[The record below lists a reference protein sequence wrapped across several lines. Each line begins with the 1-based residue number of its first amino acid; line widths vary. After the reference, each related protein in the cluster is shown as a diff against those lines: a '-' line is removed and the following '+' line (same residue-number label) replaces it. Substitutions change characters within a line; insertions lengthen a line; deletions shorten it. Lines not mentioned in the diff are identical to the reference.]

1 MNLRTTLKRSVAVLA
16 TDAVG
21 YSHAVASDE
30 ELALRALA
38 NSRDLIDGVVR
49 GHGGRIF
56 STAGDSVLVEFR
68 DPAGAVTCAIAMQ
81 EALRR
86 KSESPLLTFRVGI
99 SAGEAIVDA
108 DNLLGGTV
116 NMAVRLEAIAP
127 AGGICIS
134 GTVHQAVAAE
144 RGQDWQDLGFRHLKN
159 LTEPVRVFRFVPLG
173 AGPVPVIAEARK
185 PVVIVLPF
193 AERGGPVDETYL
205 SEGITEDVI
214 AGLSRFGSLAVLG
227 MASSNAYR
235 HSAAELPRLVAEL
248 GVEYV
253 VEGSVR
259 RSGGAVRLLASLVAA
274 RSGVTLWAERYDRP
288 IVELFAMQDEISR
301 TIVSA
306 LAGQLEKKAAAAS
319 GRKRTENMEAYDFLL
334 QGVHLARALDRPS
347 AAAALSMFEKAL
359 ALDPDYAL
367 ALSWFA
373 LMRLRLWAW
382 EPTAYEWD
390 EMLGPARRAL
400 ALDPLESWS
409 HLVFGQ
415 IKMYQGQLDEAEQHH
430 ARAYELN
437 PFDAHVMALLS
448 PLATY
453 QGKPEEGEG
462 WSRRAMQ
469 LNPIHPD
476 WYVTNLGLALYC
488 LGRYDEAVAAYL
500 KVAAPQ
506 VGILAALAASYAQA
520 GNAAAAEA
528 SKAKLLERAPD
539 FSIRRFMKGR
549 PFRNE
554 RDRTHL
560 SRGLE
565 KAGLPS

>member
-1 MNLRTTLKRSVAVLA
+1 MSLRTTLKRSVAVLA

-21 YSHAVASDE
+21 YSHAVATDE
-30 ELALRALA
+30 ELAVRALA
-38 NSRDLIDGVVR
+38 NSRSLIDAAIER
-49 GHGGRIF
+49 HGGRIF
-56 STAGDSVLVEFR
+56 STAGDSVLAEFR
-68 DPAGAVTCAIAMQ
+68 DSSGAVGCAMAMQ
-81 EALRR
+81 EALRGGG
-86 KSESPLLTFRVGI
+86 ESPLLTFRTGI
-99 SAGEAIVDA
+99 SAGEVIVDG

-134 GTVHQAVAAE
+134 EAVHEAVAGE

-159 LTEPVRVFRFVPLG
+159 LTRPVHVFRFIPPE
-173 AGPVPVIAEARK
+173 AGPLPVVAEARK

-193 AERGGPVDETYL
+193 ANRGGLAEEAYL
-205 SEGITEDVI
+205 SDGITEDVI

-227 MASSNAYR
+227 MASSEAYR
-235 HSAAELPRLVAEL
+235 HSAADLPRLVNEV

-259 RSGGAVRLLASLVAA
+259 RSAGTVRLLASLVAA
-274 RSGVTLWAERYDRP
+274 RSGLTLWAERYDRP
-288 IVELFAMQDEISR
+288 IVDLFAMQDEISR

-306 LAGQLEKKAAAAS
+306 LAGQLEEKAAAAS

-347 AAAALSMFEKAL
+347 AEAALSMFEKAL

-367 ALSWFA
+367 ALSWLA

-382 EPTAYEWD
+382 DPSAYGWD
-390 EMLGPARRAL
+390 EMLDPARRAL

-415 IKMYQGQLDEAEQHH
+415 ITMYQGRLEEAEQHH
-430 ARAYELN
+430 ERAYELN
-437 PFDAHVMALLS
+437 PFDAHVMALLA

-453 QGKPEEGEG
+453 QGKPEEGER
-462 WSRRAMQ
+462 WARRAMQ

-476 WYVTNLGLALYC
+476 WYVTNLGLALYS
-488 LGRYDEAVAAYL
+488 LGRYEEAIATYL

-520 GNAAAAEA
+520 GNAVAAEA
-528 SKAKLLERAPD
+528 SKAKLLQRAPD
-539 FSIRRFMKGR
+539 FSIRRFVKGR
-549 PFRNE
+549 PFRHE
-554 RDRTHL
+554 RDRAHL
-560 SRGLE
+560 LLGLE
-565 KAGLPS
+565 KAGLPE

>member
-1 MNLRTTLKRSVAVLA
+1 MIVRTTLKRSVAVLA

-21 YSHAVASDE
+21 YSHAVATDE
-30 ELALRALA
+30 DLALRALA

-49 GHGGRIF
+49 GHEGRIF
-56 STAGDSVLVEFR
+56 NTAGDSVLVEFR
-68 DPAGAVTCAIAMQ
+68 DSAGAVRCAIAMQ
-81 EALRR
+81 EGLRR
-86 KSESPLLTFRVGI
+86 ESERPLLTFRVGI

-108 DNLLGGTV
+108 GNLLGATV
-116 NMAVRLEAIAP
+116 NMAARLEAIAP

-134 GTVHQAVAAE
+134 GAVHEAVAAE
-144 RGQDWQDLGFRHLKN
+144 GGQDWQDLGFRHLKN
-159 LTEPVRVFRFVPLG
+159 LAEPVRVFRFVPPG
-173 AGPVPVIAEARK
+173 AGPLPAIAEARK

-193 AERGGPVDETYL
+193 ANRGGPVEETYL
-205 SEGITEDVI
+205 SDGITEDVI

-227 MASSNAYR
+227 MASSNGYR
-235 HSAAELPRLVAEL
+235 NSAADLPRLVAEL

-259 RSGGAVRLLASLVAA
+259 RSGETVRLRASLLAA
-274 RSGVTLWAERYDRP
+274 RSGLTLWAERYDRP
-288 IVELFAMQDEISR
+288 IVDLFAMQDEISQ

-306 LAGQLEKKAAAAS
+306 LAGQLEEQAAAVS
-319 GRKRTENMEAYDFLL
+319 RRKRTENMEAHDFLL

-347 AAAALSMFEKAL
+347 AVAALSMFEKAL

-382 EPTAYEWD
+382 EPTAYDWD
-390 EMLGPARRAL
+390 EMLDPARRAL
-400 ALDPLESWS
+400 TLDPLESWS

-415 IKMYQGQLDEAEQHH
+415 IKMYQGHLEEAEQHH
-430 ARAYELN
+430 ERAYELN
-437 PFDAHVMALLS
+437 PFDAHVMALLA

-462 WSRRAMQ
+462 WARRAIQ

-500 KVAAPQ
+500 KVATPQ
-506 VGILAALAASYAQA
+506 IGILAALAASYAQA
-520 GNAAAAEA
+520 GNAIAAEA
-528 SKAKLLERAPD
+528 TKAKLLARAPD
-539 FSIRRFMKGR
+539 FSIHRFVQGR

-560 SRGLE
+560 LRGLK
-565 KAGLPS
+565 KAGLSA